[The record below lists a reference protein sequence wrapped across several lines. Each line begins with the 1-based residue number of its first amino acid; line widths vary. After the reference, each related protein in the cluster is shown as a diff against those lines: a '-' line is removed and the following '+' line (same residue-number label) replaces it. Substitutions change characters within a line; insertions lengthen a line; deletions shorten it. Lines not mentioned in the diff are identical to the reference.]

1 MSGIRRFRRLDTVIF
16 AKEKSRLIE
25 ADITGID
32 SISRAIYKRL
42 G

>member
-1 MSGIRRFRRLDTVIF
+1 MLGIRRFCRLDIVIF
-16 AKEKSRLIE
+16 TKEKSCLIE
-25 ADITGID
+25 ADIIGID